1 MYENQHNNSQ
11 LSAQFGMHC
20 IYHIFLVLFFIE
32 PLNHWSLDWMPH
44 FHFVE
49 IKQECKH
56 YISFPDMNYSIN
68 IFMQQLHTFHRFEMC
83 KRLGNFRAW
92 LIPPLEVSFLGPS
105 IMFIRFLKFSNTFRL
120 YQFQIRNIK
129 HSFGLGKKQKLF
141 AKAPKMHGAHIC
153 VLQIYRH
160 VSGKEADNLWT
171 RPPKEPFAWTP
182 AKLNIQLI

>member
-129 HSFGLGKKQKLF
+129 HSFGLEKKTKIVCQSTEN
-141 AKAPKMHGAHIC
+141 AWGAYMRI
-153 VLQIYRH
+153 
-160 VSGKEADNLWT
+160 A
-171 RPPKEPFAWTP
+171 
-182 AKLNIQLI
+182 NISTCQW